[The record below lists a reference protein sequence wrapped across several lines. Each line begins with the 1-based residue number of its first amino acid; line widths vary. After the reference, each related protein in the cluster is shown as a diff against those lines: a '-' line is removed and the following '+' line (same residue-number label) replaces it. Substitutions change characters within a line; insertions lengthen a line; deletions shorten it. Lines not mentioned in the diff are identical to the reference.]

1 MSLNRNAY
9 YATPTKTR
17 KSNATALTSAK
28 DKAKAKPTVKKNP
41 NKTK

>member
-9 YATPTKTR
+9 YATPVKTK
-17 KSNATALTSAK
+17 KSNAAVLTSSK
-28 DKAKAKPTVKKNP
+28 DKAKAKPTIKKNP